1 MDFKS
6 FKEILQDADGN
17 IDEALTMQQRLK
29 RKVAFKKAKSKI
41 ALGRKKAAK
50 RLASPEKL
58 KGRSEK
64 KARAVFIKK
73 LLRDKDKTELSFAA
87 RQGLEKKLDRKK
99 AAIKKLGKKLLPGVR
114 KADRAKLSKNKDK

>member
-1 MDFKS
+1 MTKIKLCF
-6 FKEILQDADGN
+6 LA
-17 IDEALTMQQRLK
+17 TCP
-29 RKVAFKKAKSKI
+29 KKAKSKI